1 MCYYFECYTVPKTKP
16 LAGDSGK
23 KSIAAFNT
31 IHRQEEPGFCRMA
44 IICARGTK
52 INAE

>member
-1 MCYYFECYTVPKTKP
+1 MLLLKSTMVIFFIFHFTSKKR
-16 LAGDSGK
+16 K

-31 IHRQEEPGFCRMA
+31 IHRQEEPGFRRMA
-44 IICARGTK
+44 IICTRGTK